1 VLGAGMGEQGRGH
14 GHNESRPLGRAIELI
29 ITL

>member
-14 GHNESRPLGRAIELI
+14 GHVGI
-29 ITL
+29 IFVKQGT